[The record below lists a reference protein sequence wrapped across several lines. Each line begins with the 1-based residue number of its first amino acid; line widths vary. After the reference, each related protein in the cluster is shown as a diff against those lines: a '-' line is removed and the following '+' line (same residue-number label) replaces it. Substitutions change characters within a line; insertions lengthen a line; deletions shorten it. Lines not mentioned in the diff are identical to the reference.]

1 MFTDES
7 PNKPSLQHTVSRAQP
22 VINSLSLILGPI
34 ADSNEHSDNPAMSLL
49 HNQTISRDIM
59 CRLRLATS
67 GSGTDDLCRW
77 LYDTFQSNIA
87 DLQLVVISYI
97 PTLAGVYLSRCNS
110 SKETFSGFEAVFLA
124 LYSHEMVI
132 RGAEACII
140 RIPNNI
146 RIPGASESGKAN
158 SKGKATAAEPDS
170 IEAIVSPA
178 LEPCNTVRATKRGL
192 IVSIAF
198 DLYYNDISLMPVC
211 SKIEFCEFCII
222 WAGQDELAGAERLD
236 EEEYNVQEEEEEN
249 AEEKE
254 EDVDKKKE
262 HKQKNDRCNQVP
274 LPWELFQSVLRI
286 LGHCLL
292 GPTNSKE
299 LKEKA
304 LKAAKCLH
312 ARALRDFH
320 SKAMLASRSLV
331 RLGDNDMIEE
341 PVPEL
346 QPSEIT
352 ADLSELE
359 ALRASIFS
367 R

>member
-7 PNKPSLQHTVSRAQP
+7 PTKPSLQHTVSRAQP
-22 VINSLSLILGPI
+22 VIDSLSLILGPI
-34 ADSNEHSDNPAMSLL
+34 ANSNEHSDNPAMSLL
-49 HNQTISRDIM
+49 HNQTISQDIM

-97 PTLAGVYLSRCNS
+97 PTLARVYLSRCIS
-110 SKETFSGFEAVFLA
+110 SKETLAGFEAVFLT
-124 LYSHEMVI
+124 LYSHETVI
-132 RGAEACII
+132 RGAEPCII

-146 RIPGASESGKAN
+146 HIPSAVESGKAN
-158 SKGKATAAEPDS
+158 GKGKATATEPDS
-170 IEAIVSPA
+170 IEAMISPA

-192 IVSIAF
+192 IVSVAL
-198 DLYYNDISLMPVC
+198 DLYYNNISLMPIC
-211 SKIEFCEFCII
+211 SKIEFCECCII
-222 WAGQDELAGAERLD
+222 WAGQDEFAGVEQLD
-236 EEEYNVQEEEEEN
+236 EEEDNAKEEEEEN
-249 AEEKE
+249 AQEKE
-254 EDVDKKKE
+254 EEVEKKKE
-262 HKQKNDRCNQVP
+262 HKQKHEKCNRVP

-292 GPTNSKE
+292 GPMNSKE

-304 LKAAKCLH
+304 FKAAKCLH
-312 ARALRDFH
+312 ARAVRDFD

-331 RLGDNDMIEE
+331 RLGDMVEE

-346 QPSEIT
+346 QPSVIT
-352 ADLSELE
+352 GDLSELE

>member
-7 PNKPSLQHTVSRAQP
+7 PTKPTLQHTVSRAQP
-22 VINSLSLILGPI
+22 VIDSLSLILGPI
-34 ADSNEHSDNPAMSLL
+34 VDSNDHSDNPAMSLL
-49 HNQTISRDIM
+49 HNQTISQDIM

-97 PTLAGVYLSRCNS
+97 PTLAGVYLSRCIS
-110 SKETFSGFEAVFLA
+110 SKETFSGFEAVFLTV
-124 LYSHEMVI
+124 YSHEMVI
-132 RGAEACII
+132 RGAEPCSI

-146 RIPGASESGKAN
+146 RIPGSAESGKTN
-158 SKGKATAAEPDS
+158 GKGKATATEPDS
-170 IEAIVSPA
+170 IEAMVSPA

-192 IVSIAF
+192 IVSVAL
-198 DLYYNDISLMPVC
+198 DLYYNNISLMPVC

-222 WAGQDELAGAERLD
+222 WAGQGELAGAERLD
-236 EEEYNVQEEEEEN
+236 EEEDNAQEEEEEN

-254 EDVDKKKE
+254 ENVDKKKE

-312 ARALRDFH
+312 ARALRDFD

-331 RLGDNDMIEE
+331 RLGDMIEE
-341 PVPEL
+341 PIPEL

-352 ADLSELE
+352 ADPSELE

-367 R
+367 K

>member
-7 PNKPSLQHTVSRAQP
+7 PNKPSLQNTVSRAQP
-22 VINSLSLILGPI
+22 VIDSLSLILGPI

-132 RGAEACII
+132 CGAEACII

-236 EEEYNVQEEEEEN
+236 KEEYNVQEEEEEN
-249 AEEKE
+249 AKEKE
-254 EDVDKKKE
+254 EELDKKKE

-286 LGHCLL
+286 SGHCLL

-331 RLGDNDMIEE
+331 RLGDMIEE